1 MKNRNKDERDTEE
14 IPVIKE
20 EPKKKHG
27 YGPAIAVLVIVV
39 AIAGVSGYIFKKK
52 NDASPAPTVSAVSTA
67 SASPTASAN
76 PYWIVEP
83 GMAMD
88 DLMILTTSTYSDSS
102 DTSTWEKTG
111 MPVNWDD
118 GMKDAYATPF
128 VGISRYGALE
138 VQDFDGNE
146 VFQANVT
153 FDQDKISYDA
163 VDHCFIYSDG
173 DAVYRISRDFSTLSE
188 FTTSSSK
195 ALKDIGFVMLD
206 DKLVYV
212 EHGKDGKTAS
222 IVSDKTYDASGHRA
236 IVPVVDSSFAMT
248 GYKVLDESGNA
259 LADGS
264 SGMVVK
270 DTFVNGYYAVEE
282 KSQDGSSLLTD
293 KDGLMAIVKADT
305 GEAITSYIYQ
315 DVLYF
320 EDGYCPAK
328 RDDKWGFI
336 DETGKEVIPCAF
348 DAVSYTANGH
358 AYVCHDG
365 QWGILNLDAL
375 KSNAFVTVDD
385 LFPSAVQETVSGTV
399 TVLADNLNVREKPS
413 SAANAVDLVYKD
425 ESYPFDAMMENGG
438 YTWYRIGEN
447 EWIADKDGEYLQV
460 EKNEG

>member
-1 MKNRNKDERDTEE
+1 
-14 IPVIKE
+14 
-20 EPKKKHG
+20 
-27 YGPAIAVLVIVV
+27 
-39 AIAGVSGYIFKKK
+39 
-52 NDASPAPTVSAVSTA
+52 
-67 SASPTASAN
+67 
-76 PYWIVEP
+76 
-83 GMAMD
+83 
-88 DLMILTTSTYSDSS
+88 
-102 DTSTWEKTG
+102 
-111 MPVNWDD
+111 
-118 GMKDAYATPF
+118 
-128 VGISRYGALE
+128 
-138 VQDFDGNE
+138 
-146 VFQANVT
+146 
-153 FDQDKISYDA
+153 
-163 VDHCFIYSDG
+163 
-173 DAVYRISRDFSTLSE
+173 
-188 FTTSSSK
+188 
-195 ALKDIGFVMLD
+195 
-206 DKLVYV
+206 
-212 EHGKDGKTAS
+212 
-222 IVSDKTYDASGHRA
+222 
-236 IVPVVDSSFAMT
+236 MT

-259 LADGS
+259 LADGP

-293 KDGLMAIVKADT
+293 KDGLMAIVRADT
-305 GEAITSYIYQ
+305 GEAMTSYIYQ

-320 EDGYCPAK
+320 EDGYCPVK

-348 DAVSYTANGH
+348 DDVSYVVNSH

-375 KSNAFVTVDD
+375 KSNAFVTMDD
-385 LFPSAVQETVSGTV
+385 LFPSAVQESVSGTV

>member
-128 VGISRYGALE
+128 VGISRYGALA

-212 EHGKDGKTAS
+212 EHGRDGKTAS

-259 LADGS
+259 LADGP

-270 DTFVNGYYAVEE
+270 DSFVNG
-282 KSQDGSSLLTD
+282 LTD
-293 KDGLMAIVKADT
+293 KDGLMAIVRADT
-305 GEAITSYIYQ
+305 GEAMTSYIYQ

-320 EDGYCPAK
+320 EDGYCPVK

-348 DAVSYTANGH
+348 DDVSYVVNSH

-375 KSNAFVTVDD
+375 KSNAFVTMDD
-385 LFPSAVQETVSGTV
+385 LFPSAVQESVSG
-399 TVLADNLNVREKPS
+399 NVREKPS

-447 EWIADKDGEYLQV
+447 AWIADKDGEYLQV
-460 EKNEG
+460 ENNEG